1 MILEKTFHL
10 SVGREAKIV
19 VRGQVARSRK
29 EIIIDYEFLI
39 REKHDTDFREPIG
52 SNHPQYWKLKKSTPE
67 RSQLLQLEYSGI
79 SRKQIK
85 EATREFKRLAG
96 PGYTFRYQN
105 EIEER
110 TKYLKG
116 IRVSALSRRML
127 SVA

>member
-1 MILEKTFHL
+1 M
-10 SVGREAKIV
+10 GREAKIV
-19 VRGQVARSRK
+19 VKGQLVRGRN

-39 REKHDTDFREPIG
+39 REKHDTGFREPIG
-52 SNHPQYWKLKKSTPE
+52 PNHPQYWKLKKSTPE

-85 EATREFKRLAG
+85 EATREFKLLAG
-96 PGYTFRYQN
+96 PGYNFRYQN
-105 EIEER
+105 EIQER

>member
-1 MILEKTFHL
+1 MVLEKIFHL
-10 SVGREAKIV
+10 SIGREAKIV
-19 VRGQVARSRK
+19 VKGQVARSRS
-29 EIIIDYEFLI
+29 EIVIDYEFLI
-39 REKHDTDFREPIG
+39 REKHDVDFREPIG
-52 SNHPQYWKLKKSTPE
+52 PNHPQFWKLKKSTPE

-79 SRKQIK
+79 SRKQLK
-85 EATREFKRLAG
+85 EVTREFKRLAG

-116 IRVSALSRRML
+116 IRVSAMNRRLL

>member
-1 MILEKTFHL
+1 MLLEKTFHL
-10 SVGREAKIV
+10 SVGREAKII
-19 VRGQVARSRK
+19 VRGQLARNRN
-29 EIIIDYEFLI
+29 EITIDYEFLI

-52 SNHPQYWKLKKSTPE
+52 PNHPQYWKLKKSTQE

-79 SRKQIK
+79 SRKQIR
-85 EATREFKRLAG
+85 EVTREFKRLAG
-96 PGYTFRYQN
+96 PGYIFRYQN

-127 SVA
+127 PVA

>member
-10 SVGREAKIV
+10 SVGREARIV
-19 VRGQVARSRK
+19 VKGQVARNRS

-39 REKHDTDFREPIG
+39 REKHDADFRAPIG
-52 SNHPQYWKLKKSTPE
+52 PNHPQYWKLKKSTPE
-67 RSQLLQLEYSGI
+67 KAQLLQLEYSGI
-79 SRKQIK
+79 SRKQLR
-85 EATREFKRLAG
+85 EVTREFKRLAG

-116 IRVSALSRRML
+116 IRVSATSRRML

>member
-1 MILEKTFHL
+1 MVLEKIFHL

-19 VRGQVARSRK
+19 VKGQVARSRS
-29 EIIIDYEFLI
+29 EIVIDYEFLI

-52 SNHPQYWKLKKSTPE
+52 PNHPQYWKLKKSTPE

-79 SRKQIK
+79 SRKQLK
-85 EATREFKRLAG
+85 EVTREFKRLAG

-116 IRVSALSRRML
+116 IRVSAMNRRLL

>member
-1 MILEKTFHL
+1 MVLEKIFHL

-19 VRGQVARSRK
+19 VKGQVARSRS
-29 EIIIDYEFLI
+29 EIVIDYEFLI

-52 SNHPQYWKLKKSTPE
+52 PNHPQYWKLKKSTPE

-79 SRKQIK
+79 SRKQLK
-85 EATREFKRLAG
+85 EVTREFKRLAG
-96 PGYTFRYQN
+96 AGYTFRYQN

-116 IRVSALSRRML
+116 IRVSAMNRRLL

>member
-1 MILEKTFHL
+1 MILEKIFPL

-19 VRGQVARSRK
+19 VGGQVVRNRN

-39 REKHDTDFREPIG
+39 REKHDTDFRPPIG
-52 SNHPQYWKLKKSTPE
+52 PNHPQYWKLKKSTAE
-67 RSQLLQLEYSGI
+67 KSQLLQLEYSGI

-85 EATREFKRLAG
+85 EVTREFKRLAG
-96 PGYTFRYQN
+96 PGYIFRYQN

-116 IRVSALSRRML
+116 IRVSALSRRLL

>member
-19 VRGQVARSRK
+19 VRGQVARNRS
-29 EIIIDYEFLI
+29 EIVIDYEFLI

-52 SNHPQYWKLKKSTPE
+52 PNHPQYWKLKKSTPE

-85 EATREFKRLAG
+85 EATREFKRLVG

-116 IRVSALSRRML
+116 IRVSAVSRRML

>member
-1 MILEKTFHL
+1 MVLEKIFHL

-19 VRGQVARSRK
+19 VKGQVARSRS
-29 EIIIDYEFLI
+29 EIVIDYEFLI
-39 REKHDTDFREPIG
+39 REKHDIDFREPIG
-52 SNHPQYWKLKKSTPE
+52 PNHPQYWKLKKSTPE

-79 SRKQIK
+79 SRKQLK
-85 EATREFKRLAG
+85 EVTREFKRLAG
-96 PGYTFRYQN
+96 AGYTFRYQN

-116 IRVSALSRRML
+116 IRVSAMNRRLL

>member
-1 MILEKTFHL
+1 MRLEKTFHL

-19 VRGQVARSRK
+19 VKGQLAHNRR

-39 REKHDTDFREPIG
+39 REKHDIDFRSPIG
-52 SNHPQYWKLKKSTPE
+52 PNHPQYWKLKKSTPE
-67 RSQLLQLEYSGI
+67 KSQLLELEYSGI
-79 SRKQIK
+79 SRRQLK
-85 EATREFKRLAG
+85 EVTREFKRLAG

-116 IRVSALSRRML
+116 IRVSATSRRML